1 MAEWLTLLLCIQ
13 MASGSNL
20 GPETSYPEFFMF
32 SSVFPGEFRDSTLKL
47 GHDRFLPN
55 PFPFI
60 IQL

>member
-1 MAEWLTLLLCIQ
+1 
-13 MASGSNL
+13 
-20 GPETSYPEFFMF
+20 MF